1 MGRGT
6 GIVGRTATLAH
17 RLAQGSAQDS
27 AWRPLVKLR
36 AVVLTA
42 VTALASARGTGL
54 ERRHRHVS
62 DRGLHPIPNRLAAVR
77 GAGVGVIA
85 AAGRNS
91 RNRREASA
99 NASAQADQIVKNCG
113 RARLQRSELIQRLRL
128 ACECAGRIIAP
139 ANRVKSCSVEPGRSA
154 DRISSRPKTAHSEV
168 QAANSLWAV
177 AKAATARHCG
187 CGRLKSARECE
198 PYPGAQRDKRIIA

>member
-1 MGRGT
+1 M
-6 GIVGRTATLAH
+6 
-17 RLAQGSAQDS
+17 
-27 AWRPLVKLR
+27 KLR

-62 DRGLHPIPNRLAAVR
+62 GRGLHPIPNRLAAVR

-99 NASAQADQIVKNCG
+99 NASANRPNCQKLYG
-113 RARLQRSELIQRLRL
+113 QARLQRSELIQRLGL
-128 ACECAGRIIAP
+128 PCECAGRIIALP
-139 ANRVKSCSVEPGRSA
+139 IELSHAQSSPA
-154 DRISSRPKTAHSEV
+154 DRLTGSSSRPKTAHSEV

-177 AKAATARHCG
+177 AKAATALSRSLRVWPAEICTRMRALPWG
-187 CGRLKSARECE
+187 TTG
-198 PYPGAQRDKRIIA
+198 